1 MPAEQS
7 FLGPVCQ
14 HTGSGVVHTGL
25 SDAYH
30 NTNNMRFHW
39 NIYPH
44 ISQTVLWQS
53 RSLCAP

>member
-30 NTNNMRFHW
+30 NTNNMRFHR

-44 ISQTVLWQS
+44 ISQTVL
-53 RSLCAP
+53 